1 MVITPKS
8 DLTTQALD
16 RVTPKAVPPVV
27 PQMQSNDFLPPISGW
42 SMWGGLSMVAGLGIA
57 VALAAV
63 TNYNVTIKAQANIR
77 PDGELRLVQA
87 ATDGWITR
95 IFITENQFVRRGEI
109 IATVDDSR
117 LQTQKSQLQSNI
129 QQAQLQLGQINA
141 QIRSLDN
148 QMTAEAERI
157 NRSVIS
163 AKVELSLSQRK
174 YQDLQLTTQ
183 SDLRETEAALELAKK
198 DLIRFQSLANTGAI
212 AEGQIDTKE
221 AALKTATARWERTKA
236 AINPSQAEIAIAT
249 ERIAKEQAMGA
260 SSLAN
265 INKEREALIQQR
277 LEIQKQLQRDR
288 RELQQV
294 QQNINQTQIVSP
306 TDGTILKL
314 NLRNSNQT
322 VRSGEE
328 IAQIVPSNT
337 KLVVKAMVA
346 AQDISKVE
354 IGQKAQMRV
363 SACPYPDFGT
373 LKGQVKA
380 ISPDAISPATNSTP
394 SVGIDTA
401 NRFYDVSIQPET
413 LTLGSG
419 DRQCKIQFGMEG
431 RIDIISKEETALQ
444 FMLRKARLLAEF

>member
-1 MVITPKS
+1 MVSPPPS
-8 DLTTQALD
+8 DLAPQ
-16 RVTPKAVPPVV
+16 VVPPIA
-27 PQMQSNDFLPPISGW
+27 PQMQSNDFLPPISRW
-42 SMWGGLSMVAGLGIA
+42 SIWGGLSIVAGLGIA
-57 VALAAV
+57 IALAAA

-95 IFITENQFVRRGEI
+95 IFITENQVIRRGET
-109 IATVDDSR
+109 IATIDDSR

-141 QIRSLDN
+141 QIRSQDN
-148 QMTAEAERI
+148 QMTAETERI

-163 AKVELSLSQRK
+163 TKAELSLSQRK

-183 SDLRETEAALELAKK
+183 SDLREAEAALELARK
-198 DLIRFQSLANTGAI
+198 DLVRFQSLADTGAI
-212 AEGQIDTKE
+212 AEEQIDTKE
-221 AALKTATARWERTKA
+221 AALKTATARRERA
-236 AINPSQAEIAIAT
+236 RAGINPSRAEIAIAT

-260 SSLAN
+260 SSLAA
-265 INKEREALIQQR
+265 ISKEREALIQQR
-277 LEIQKQLQRDR
+277 IEIQKQFQRDR

-294 QQNINQTQIVSP
+294 QQNISQTQITSP

-314 NLRNSNQT
+314 SLRNSNQT

-346 AQDISKVE
+346 SQDISKVE

-380 ISPDAISPATNSTP
+380 ISPDAIATSTNSTQ
-394 SVGIDTA
+394 VTGIDA
-401 NRFYDVSIQPET
+401 VNRFYEVTIQPEK
-413 LTLGSG
+413 LTLGEG
-419 DRQCKIQFGMEG
+419 DRQCAIQFGMEG

-444 FMLRKARLLAEF
+444 FILRKARLLAAF

>member
-1 MVITPKS
+1 MVSTPPKS
-8 DLTTQALD
+8 DLTAPSSPQAA
-16 RVTPKAVPPVV
+16 PKVIPPVL
-27 PQMQSNDFLPPISGW
+27 PQVQGSDFLPPISRW
-42 SMWGGLSMVAGLGIA
+42 STWGGLSIVAGLGIA
-57 VALAAV
+57 VAIASA

-95 IFITENQFVRRGEI
+95 ISIAENQVVRKGEI
-109 IATVDDSR
+109 IATIDDSR
-117 LQTQKSQLQSNI
+117 LQTQKSQLQSSL

-148 QMTAEAERI
+148 QVAAETERI

-163 AKVELSLSQRK
+163 AKAELTLSQRK
-174 YQDLQLTTQ
+174 FQDLQLTTQ
-183 SDLRETEAALELAKK
+183 SELRETEAALELAKK
-198 DLIRFQSLANTGAI
+198 DLVRFQSLANTGAI
-212 AEGQIDTKE
+212 AEGQIDTKI
-221 AALKTATARWERTKA
+221 AALKTATAKWERAKA
-236 AINPSQAEIAIAT
+236 NINPSGAEVAIAT
-249 ERIAKEQAMGA
+249 ERIAKEQAMGS
-260 SSLAN
+260 SSLAS

-277 LEIQKQLQRDR
+277 IEIQKQLQRDR

-294 QQNINQTQIVSP
+294 QQNLSQTQITAP
-306 TDGTILKL
+306 TAGTVLKL

-337 KLVVKAMVA
+337 KLVIKAMVA

-380 ISPDAISPATNSTP
+380 IAPDAIATSTNSNQL
-394 SVGIDTA
+394 DTS
-401 NRFYDVSIQPET
+401 NRFYEVTVQPER
-413 LTLGSG
+413 LTLGEG
-419 DRQCKIQFGMEG
+419 DRQCQIQFGMEG

-444 FMLRKARLLAEF
+444 FILRKARLLTDF